1 MSSNIQDV
9 ERLFLCL
16 NPSRLVAEMQLNWT
30 ELKAMLVLQVW
41 TSECMTGAELTK
53 MAIYIIQLDSL
64 QATAGAGNGSNLFI
78 YLGNL

>member
-1 MSSNIQDV
+1 
-9 ERLFLCL
+9 
-16 NPSRLVAEMQLNWT
+16 
-30 ELKAMLVLQVW
+30 MLVLQVW